1 MAFSVSSVSAVV
13 KSPEAIMRRTIFHR
27 AWLVLVLLAW
37 TPSGRA
43 QAFIF
48 DVKHDHTWGSCAGK
62 LIINPEGIEYST
74 EKEEHRRKWI
84 YRDLKRIEISSRKE
98 LVLHTYEDVKARLG
112 DEREFE
118 FKLQDGEIIAE
129 TYEFLLSKAT
139 RPVLTRVAYS
149 SASYTF
155 VLPAKHRHLWGG
167 CQGELKVSEHQ
178 VAYETDSKDA
188 RIWLFEDI
196 TAIGLMDRYNLQIT
210 TLLENYTFD
219 LKEPMGPEQHQ
230 FLWAKIYKL
239 EKVYPDNQPGA
250 RRVP

>member
-1 MAFSVSSVSAVV
+1 
-13 KSPEAIMRRTIFHR
+13 MRRIILHT

-74 EKEEHRRKWI
+74 EKEEHRRNWI

-112 DEREFE
+112 GERKFE
-118 FKLQDGEIIAE
+118 FKLQDGEIAAE
-129 TYEFLLSKAT
+129 TYRFLLSKAT
-139 RPVLTRVAYS
+139 RPLVTRVAYPA
-149 SASYTF
+149 ASYTF
-155 VLPAKHRHLWGG
+155 SLPVKHRHLLGG
-167 CQGELKVSEHQ
+167 CEGELKANEEQLV
-178 VAYETDSKDA
+178 YETDSKDA
-188 RIWLFEDI
+188 RIWLYKDI
-196 TAIGLMDRYNLQIT
+196 TGIGLMDPYNLRIT

-219 LKEPMGPEQHQ
+219 LKEPMNEKQYE
-230 FLWAKIYKL
+230 FLWAKIYQL
-239 EKVYPDNQPGA
+239 ERVYSTISQP
-250 RRVP
+250 